1 MNRLKLVG
9 AGAFVVLGL
18 LLFTVALF
26 MIGERRLLFEDRFEV
41 HTEFTNL
48 GQLELGAVA
57 RVSGMDAGE
66 VTDIGIPPSPAGK
79 FRVTMRLREDLHGL
93 VRTDSVAATQMEGLV
108 GAIFV
113 NISAGSDRAPRVA
126 EGGTIPSREPVTMAD
141 LLEQASGTIS
151 LVTDTVE
158 DMRGDVQR
166 AIQQIAL
173 TAEDAHAFMKDLR
186 PDVLA
191 IASHGSRISA
201 DVQVISETIRKG
213 EGTVGRLVHDPALY
227 DRARDIAD
235 EARSVMANLRAVS
248 EDARKAMA
256 DLRSNDSPTAGMIE
270 DMRVTLGQTREAVS
284 DLADNMEA
292 LKHNFLLRGFF
303 NRRGFFDLDAI
314 SPADYRSRML
324 EGDQRKAARIWLA
337 SRVLFESRPDGSE
350 ALTADGKARLESAMT
365 TYLEYV
371 PANPIVV
378 EGYAT
383 AGTTDER
390 YRLARLRAGMVREYL
405 MGRYDLTPQSTG
417 FIALGAQA
425 DGSPGGSGTWD
436 GVALTLFMDREAL
449 QLRTQPRRVARP
461 LDRAPQD

>member
-1 MNRLKLVG
+1 M
-9 AGAFVVLGL
+9 VVGL

-26 MIGERRLLFEDRFEV
+26 MIGERRMLFENRFEV
-41 HTEFTNL
+41 HTEFKNL
-48 GQLELGAVA
+48 GQLELGAVV

-66 VTDIGIPPSPAGK
+66 VTAIGIPPSPAGK

-113 NISAGSDRAPRVA
+113 NIAPGSERAPRAPV
-126 EGGTIPSREPVTMAD
+126 GGTIPSREPVTMAD
-141 LLEQASGTIS
+141 LLEQASSTIT

-158 DMRGDVQR
+158 DMRGDVER

-173 TAEDAHAFMKDLR
+173 TAEDAHAFIEDLR

-191 IASHGSRISA
+191 IARHGSRISA

-227 DRARDIAD
+227 DRAREIAD
-235 EARSVMANLRAVS
+235 EARTVMSNLRAVS
-248 EDARKAMA
+248 DEARGAIA
-256 DLRSNDSPTAGMIE
+256 DLRSSDGPTQGMLS

-303 NRRGFFDLDAI
+303 NRRGFFDLDTI
-314 SPADYRSRML
+314 SPADYRSRVL
-324 EGDQRKAARIWLA
+324 ENGNRKAARIWLA
-337 SRVLFESRPDGSE
+337 SRVLFESRADGTE
-350 ALTADGKARLESAMT
+350 ALTADGRARLDSAMS

-371 PANPIVV
+371 PGNPIVV

-383 AGTTDER
+383 PGTTDER
-390 YRLARLRAGMVREYL
+390 YRLSRQRAAAVREYL
-405 MGRYDLTPQSTG
+405 MGRYDLMPQNTG
-417 FIALGAQA
+417 FIALGAEA
-425 DGSPGGSGTWD
+425 EGSPSGASWD
-436 GVALTLFMDREAL
+436 GVAVTLFVDREAL
-449 QLRTQPRRVARP
+449 QLQPQPRRVARP
-461 LDRAPQD
+461 LERTPEN